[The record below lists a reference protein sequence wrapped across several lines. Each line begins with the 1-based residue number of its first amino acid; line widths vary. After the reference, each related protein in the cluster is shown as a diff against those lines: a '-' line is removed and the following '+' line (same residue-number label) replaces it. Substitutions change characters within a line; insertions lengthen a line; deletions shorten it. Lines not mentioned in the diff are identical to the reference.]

1 MDADEEEAGALIGE
15 SAAVEEGDGGIGVA
29 GEGDLP
35 AGGAELGG
43 EGLADGEGPFFF
55 VLTVFA
61 ETAGVGAAVAWVDD
75 DVGRWEDGCWG
86 GGDGWRGGRD
96 GDGGGGDE
104 CGGWGGEGR
113 DVFESGCLPE
123 AEG

>member
-1 MDADEEEAGALIGE
+1 MDADEEEAWALIGE
-15 SAAVEEGDGGIGVA
+15 SAAVEEGDSGIGVA

-55 VLTVFA
+55 VLAVFA

-75 DVGRWEDGCWG
+75 DVGRWEGGCCG
-86 GGDGWRGGRD
+86 GGDGRRGGR
-96 GDGGGGDE
+96 GYGGGE
-104 CGGWGGEGR
+104 WWGG
-113 DVFESGCLPE
+113 
-123 AEG
+123 

>member
-1 MDADEEEAGALIGE
+1 MDADEEESWALIGE

-55 VLTVFA
+55 VLTVFT
-61 ETAGVGAAVAWVDD
+61 ETAGVGTAVTWVDD
-75 DVGRWEDGCWG
+75 DVGWWEGGCCG
-86 GGDGWRGGRD
+86 GGDGWRGGSGWD
-96 GDGGGGDE
+96 GCGE
-104 CGGWGGEGR
+104 WCGG
-113 DVFESGCLPE
+113 
-123 AEG
+123 